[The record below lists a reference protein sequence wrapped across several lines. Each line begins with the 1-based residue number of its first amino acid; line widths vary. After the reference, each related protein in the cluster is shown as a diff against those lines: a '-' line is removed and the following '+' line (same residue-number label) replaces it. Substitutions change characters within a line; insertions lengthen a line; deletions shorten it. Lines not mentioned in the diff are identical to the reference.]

1 MTTLSSDNP
10 LPAING
16 ETIQT
21 ENGYKLWEYI
31 ASNNTQSNSVG
42 RWNLLF
48 DLSTDDGGGSGGGSG
63 GGTGADLEALS
74 FMGGDAIESHK
85 DPEQIIGG
93 KPVVRVHTNLDIETL
108 TTIESRP

>member
-1 MTTLSSDNP
+1 MTTLSSENP

-21 ENGYKLWEYI
+21 ENGYKLWEYV
-31 ASNNTQSNSVG
+31 ASDNTQSNSVG

-48 DLSTDDGGGSGGGSG
+48 DLSTDDGSGSGGG
-63 GGTGADLEALS
+63 GGTGADLDVLS
-74 FMGGDAIESHK
+74 FVGGDAIESHK
-85 DPEQIIGG
+85 DGQIIIGG
-93 KPVVRVHTNLDIETL
+93 KPVVKVHTNLDIETL